1 MIRLWILSIGFMVS
15 LQAQELFIVTDKGFQ
30 EGNITIQEVKEIFLG
45 KKRFINGKKI
55 LVMNYEFN
63 HSVRRCFE
71 KTVLKKS
78 VRSIERYWQKAY
90 YKGLRPPKIVKSE
103 EMLFSYMQEVQ
114 PSIGYIEKT
123 DNLAAYLK
131 VLFTIECKL

>member
-1 MIRLWILSIGFMVS
+1 MGLVIS
-15 LQAQELFIVTDKGFQ
+15 LQGQELFIVTDKDFQ
-30 EGNITIQEVKEIFLG
+30 EENITIEEVKDIFLG

-55 LVMNYEFN
+55 LVMNYEFD

-71 KTVLKKS
+71 KMVLKKS

-114 PSIGYIEKT
+114 PSIGYIKKN
-123 DNLAAYLK
+123 DNLAKYLK
-131 VLFTIECKL
+131 VLFTIECQL